1 MDGSPEGTTRRPVM
15 RSRGWLVLAV
25 VFVLYLM
32 FRLGQGVLWLARQM

>member
-1 MDGSPEGTTRRPVM
+1 MDGLPEGTKPRPIRRN
-15 RSRGWLVLAV
+15 RAWLVLAV